1 MMTSF
6 IMLVLEAEG
15 RSNGNI
21 TLDLGRKIF
30 AYRHGDDLWTH
41 DGCHVGRFDP
51 CTVRGCDARARKLA
65 RYVSASGRFA
75 LSQPACRSHGSRCL
89 SGWPWR
95 AASRPFALT
104 SGASSWVGSM
114 SLEGEASTLPS
125 IEMTGQF

>member
-75 LSQPACRSHGSRCL
+75 LSQPACSLAWLAVPERL
-89 SGWPWR
+89 
-95 AASRPFALT
+95 ALAGGVST
-104 SGASSWVGSM
+104 FCAYVGGFV
-114 SLEGEASTLPS
+114 LGRLYEP
-125 IEMTGQF
+125 